1 MRLAAVAVVEVAET
15 VVAPV
20 PAEVAELGNFSDLAI
35 F

>member
-1 MRLAAVAVVEVAET
+1 MCLTAVAVVEVAET

-20 PAEVAELGNFSDLAI
+20 SAEVAELDDFSDLAI